1 MTAIHG
7 YLRHLSQSRFRVIA
21 MEWSKEG
28 REISREMRKQRISKG
43 LVDRL
48 RSETF
53 SKGK

>member
-1 MTAIHG
+1 
-7 YLRHLSQSRFRVIA
+7 

-48 RSETF
+48 RFETF